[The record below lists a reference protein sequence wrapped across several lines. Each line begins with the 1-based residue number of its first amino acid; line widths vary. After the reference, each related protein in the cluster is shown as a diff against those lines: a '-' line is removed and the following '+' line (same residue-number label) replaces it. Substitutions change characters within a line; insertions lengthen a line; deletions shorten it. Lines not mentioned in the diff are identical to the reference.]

1 MQGPQKRTFGSAK
14 HMSAKGQRR
23 TSSVSSSSRCRLG
36 SVTRLALDP
45 ICDRLSAPPT
55 DHCARRVRS
64 HPGADRCRLEW
75 GHQIAGAFGIPPTIW
90 CDCVMSALPPKTVI
104 SVRDFASDT
113 TSSPQQLSPA
123 HQALR
128 VYGRVDSAPTL
139 ERVRLLCATL
149 VFGSEG
155 SATEPFGSWW
165 RGT

>member
-1 MQGPQKRTFGSAK
+1 RRRP
-14 HMSAKGQRR
+14 MSARMWSSNCWSVRVALRR
-23 TSSVSSSSRCRLG
+23 Y
-36 SVTRLALDP
+36 
-45 ICDRLSAPPT
+45 
-55 DHCARRVRS
+55 
-64 HPGADRCRLEW
+64 
-75 GHQIAGAFGIPPTIW
+75 IPRTIW
-90 CDCVMSALPPKTVI
+90 CDCVMSALPPKTDI

-113 TSSPQQLSPA
+113 TCSPQQLSPA